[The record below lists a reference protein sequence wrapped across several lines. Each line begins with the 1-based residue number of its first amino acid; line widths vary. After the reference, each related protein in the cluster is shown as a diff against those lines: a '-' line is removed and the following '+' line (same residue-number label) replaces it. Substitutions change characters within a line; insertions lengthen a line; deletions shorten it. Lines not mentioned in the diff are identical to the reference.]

1 MNKGCVSNPWN
12 KRIKFLIH
20 TEVQYTWLQK
30 PTINL
35 ITQPLKE
42 EKKNVFAPLNLYDMF
57 KTIKFG
63 TQRQKYACNSST
75 QKIFEKPKDNNVKS
89 LQATTLKYKFYPIK

>member
-1 MNKGCVSNPWN
+1 M
-12 KRIKFLIH
+12 
-20 TEVQYTWLQK
+20 WLQK

-35 ITQPLKE
+35 ITQPLK

-63 TQRQKYACNSST
+63 SQRQKYACNCST
-75 QKIFEKPKDNNVKS
+75 QKIFENPNDNNV
-89 LQATTLKYKFYPIK
+89 

>member
-1 MNKGCVSNPWN
+1 M
-12 KRIKFLIH
+12 
-20 TEVQYTWLQK
+20 WLQK

-89 LQATTLKYKFYPIK
+89 LQATTLKYKFYPIKEWS

>member
-1 MNKGCVSNPWN
+1 MYPNGSNPWN

-20 TEVQYTWLQK
+20 TEVQYMWLQK

-42 EKKNVFAPLNLYDMF
+42 KKNVFAPLNLYDMF
-57 KTIKFG
+57 K
-63 TQRQKYACNSST
+63 QLNL
-75 QKIFEKPKDNNVKS
+75 EPKDKS
-89 LQATTLKYKFYPIK
+89 MHAIAALKRSLKRLRITMLSHSKQLL